1 MVRALLKPARF
12 LTASARRVRVKR
24 IQIDEIGGNP
34 RVGSSHDPGRE
45 NDTLMASMVKI

>member
-34 RVGSSHDPGRE
+34 RVGGSHDPGRE